1 MSIRYKIAL
10 LFSSLVTLLFVL
22 ISLVVYFYS
31 VNERSELF
39 KTRLKN
45 RVLSTA
51 RVYASVNDSNYS
63 LLRRIDATPV
73 ASLYD
78 KSLTITGFNDTPVY
92 SFSDRP
98 GDALVLD
105 KDVIEETKIN
115 GEYYFNYGDKEAV
128 AIHQQD
134 SLSDF
139 IVAVAAYDNDGAGY
153 FRQLREIL
161 YISLALS
168 ILLSFISGI
177 IFARSLIRPI
187 SQITSEVNLIS
198 SRNLASRIKMKRS
211 GDELTK
217 LAGTFNDLLDRLQDS
232 FSSQRLFISNA
243 SHELST
249 PLTSVSSQLDVA
261 LQKRRTQ
268 EEYEN
273 ILQSIQE
280 DIQHLQQLTHSLL
293 DIAKTGSQ
301 GGIDLAAIRI
311 DEVLF
316 KVTADIQK
324 QNSEYEVQFNFD
336 DIPDDD
342 RLVTTFGNS
351 NLLYM
356 ALKNIIENGCKY
368 ASDKTAFVTVSFTDT
383 IISVMVFNKGNTVTA
398 EDRLNIFQPF
408 FRSGNTQ
415 DKPGFG
421 LGLTLAKQIISLH
434 KGNITLEPGESD
446 GTKFIIQL
454 PGILS
459 FTRV

>member
-45 RVLSTA
+45 RVYSTA
-51 RVYASVNDSNYS
+51 RVYASINDSNYN

-78 KSLTITGFNDTPVY
+78 KSLVVTGFNDTPVY
-92 SFSDRP
+92 SYSDKP
-98 GDALVLD
+98 GDSLLLD
-105 KDVIEETKIN
+105 KEVIEEAKIN
-115 GEYYFNYGDKEAV
+115 GEYYFTYGDKEAV

-134 SLSDF
+134 SLSNF
-139 IVAVAAYDNDGAGY
+139 VVAVAAHDNDGAEY

-168 ILLSFISGI
+168 IFLSFVSGI
-177 IFARSLIRPI
+177 VFAGSLIRPI

-198 SRNLASRIKMKRS
+198 SRNLSSRIKMKRS

-217 LAGTFNDLLDRLQDS
+217 LAGTFNDLLDRLHDS

-249 PLTSVSSQLDVA
+249 PLTSVSNQLDVA
-261 LQKRRTQ
+261 LQKKRTVD
-268 EEYEN
+268 EYEG

-301 GGIDLAAIRI
+301 GGIDLAEIRI

-316 KVTADIQK
+316 KVVAGIQK
-324 QNSEYEVQFNFD
+324 QNDEYRIQLNFNE
-336 DIPDDD
+336 IPDDD
-342 RLVTTFGNS
+342 RSVTTFGNS
-351 NLLYM
+351 NLLYV
-356 ALKNIIENGCKY
+356 AFKNIIENGCKY
-368 ASDKTAFVTVSFTDT
+368 ASDKNASVSVSFTDT
-383 IISVMVFNKGNTVTA
+383 YISVTVFNKGNPITE
-398 EDRLNIFQPF
+398 EDKLNIFQPF
-408 FRSGNTQ
+408 FRSGLTQ

-434 KGNITLEPGESD
+434 KGNIIAAPGKED
-446 GTKFIIQL
+446 GTNFIIQL

>member
-31 VNERSELF
+31 VNERRDLF

-51 RVYASVNDSNYS
+51 RVYASVSDSNYS

-92 SFSDRP
+92 SFSDKA
-98 GDALVLD
+98 GDTLVLNRE
-105 KDVIEETKIN
+105 VIEETKIN
-115 GEYYFNYGDKEAV
+115 GEYYFNYGDKAAV

-139 IVAVAAYDNDGAGY
+139 IVAVAAYDNDGAEY

-198 SRNLASRIKMKRS
+198 SRNLASRIKMQRS

-280 DIQHLQQLTHSLL
+280 DIQHLQHLTHSLL

-301 GGIDLAAIRI
+301 GGIDLAEIRI

-324 QNSEYEVQFNFD
+324 QNSEYEVQFNFN
-336 DIPDDD
+336 DIPEDD

-356 ALKNIIENGCKY
+356 AFKNIIENGCKY
-368 ASDKTAFVTVSFTDT
+368 ASDKTALVTVSFTDT
-383 IISVMVFNKGNTVTA
+383 TISVMVYNKGNTITA

-408 FRSGNTQ
+408 FRSGNTN

-434 KGNITLEPGESD
+434 KGNIIVEPGESD